1 MSDTLLKDMLYLCLI
16 TGVILVSLLVSFRVT
31 IIKLR
36 QKNYF
41 LNRDRERYAETMYA
55 SKDGYFAFVY
65 PDERIKDPRRTIRQR
80 CSRRLAVMLN
90 LKNGIQ
96 SDFEDVIS
104 SFYKED
110 AKKLKKY
117 LKLMQE
123 EGIAFED
130 TFSLKNGARK
140 MSVYGARINANDG
153 NLYCDMLWFRDLS
166 EEMIKIEE
174 LHAEREKLKTE
185 LASLQ
190 DLIDNLSYPVWL
202 RDENLKIKIV
212 NKKYFEYSGLN
223 NLEDIK
229 ENDFEFSNNN
239 LAKLAIQTNKEQ
251 KQNINFVVGGQAHS
265 FEMAENPFY
274 SDSKLDKISTAG
286 SLYDMTELDNVKR
299 TFKIHQSAHLDV
311 LATLGTAFAIFDSS
325 YKLIFYNKAFLK
337 LWNLKTE
344 FADSTP
350 VYSDFLEKIRNNRVL
365 PEVPDFKGYKQ
376 SEIKLFSSLLESKED
391 MLHISDGRTIKRVVS
406 PHPNGLIFAY
416 EDVSDKL
423 AATRMINEL
432 IGVQQNVLDNVEEA
446 ILILGTDRKL
456 KYFNNSYI
464 KFWDADEI
472 KLRDLP
478 NLSEI
483 IEMQKTFFTHL
494 ENWDNLKENMLR
506 HIISICKA
514 FRLERNDKKIVEVIP
529 VTLSDESIMIKYII
543 K

>member
-130 TFSLKNGARK
+130 TFSLKIGARK

-337 LWNLKTE
+337 LWNLKAE

>member
-16 TGVILVSLLVSFRVT
+16 TGVIPVSLLVSFRVT

-130 TFSLKNGARK
+130 TFSLKIGARK

-337 LWNLKTE
+337 LWNLKAE